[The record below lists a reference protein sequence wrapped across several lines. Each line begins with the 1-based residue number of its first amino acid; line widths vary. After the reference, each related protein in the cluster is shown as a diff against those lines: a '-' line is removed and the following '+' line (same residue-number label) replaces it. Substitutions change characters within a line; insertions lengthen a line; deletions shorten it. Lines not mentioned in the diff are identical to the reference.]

1 MPRRS
6 SNGLAIVVGL
16 VLVGIAMRGAK
27 RGAKPSTFR
36 GWSDNDAKA
45 FADELTPLGIPLDA
59 ILQVYAAESGL
70 DPKASSGIAWGL
82 CQAIEPTLK
91 GAGWFASHKKA
102 AEFGKL
108 TVAQQAPW
116 LANIVASQ
124 IRMIGFT
131 PKNAVDFYAANFNP
145 SAARA
150 KADVMYRAP
159 SAAYEANR
167 NLDRAKKGYI
177 DRADLAAALDRAR
190 AGRPYL
196 ETSEQLRRL
205 VASPGVIHGRQLTIC
220 R

>member
-1 MPRRS
+1 MSRRS

-27 RGAKPSTFR
+27 RGAKPSAFKP
-36 GWSDNDAKA
+36 WSDNDAQT
-45 FADELTPLGIPLDA
+45 FLDELTPLGIPIDA
-59 ILQVYAAESGL
+59 LLQVYAAESGL

-102 AEFGKL
+102 SEFGQL

-124 IRMIGFT
+124 IRMIGFV
-131 PKNAVDFYAANFNP
+131 PKNATDFYAANFNP

-150 KADVMYRAP
+150 KADVMYSAP
-159 SAAYEANR
+159 STAYTKNR
-167 NLDRAKKGYI
+167 NLDQSAKGFI
-177 DRADLAAALDRAR
+177 NRADLAAALARAR

-205 VASPGVIHGRQLTIC
+205 NAKPKAIHGRQLAI